1 MEKYEEL
8 VGVLSALAAMDG
20 GQMARAWLSLT
31 DAEWAPEGASGK
43 QLPAVRV
50 SFDALFG
57 SERSDTP
64 VLLQFTAQ
72 AEGQQ

>member
-1 MEKYEEL
+1 MDKYNEL

-50 SFDALFG
+50 SFEDMFG
-57 SERSDTP
+57 SQRVDTP
-64 VLLQFTAQ
+64 VLLQFTSQ
-72 AEGQQ
+72 AEGQ